1 MTTSLCFPDPVW
13 AASCPRRVLLPLPLP
28 FSPQANI
35 PEFSR
40 THIPP
45 GLPHTPPIAP
55 SSISHLSRCHWTM
68 QNNLLPSLGSSPREP
83 TCLTAF
89 PGWPRASSR
98 AASPKQTLSP
108 PLPNLLLSRPP
119 GSIPLQ
125 DSVLEPRSY
134 LGFMP
139 ALHPSSSRCP
149 GPQTLAMEWLC
160 PHPLVLFPLRH
171 TGGPHCL

>member
-1 MTTSLCFPDPVW
+1 MTTSLCFPDPVR
-13 AASCPRRVLLPLPLP
+13 ATSCPLRALLPLPLP
-28 FSPQANI
+28 FCPQANI

-45 GLPHTPPIAP
+45 GLPHPPSP
-55 SSISHLSRCHWTM
+55 TSPDVTGVWTM
-68 QNNLLPSLGSSPREP
+68 QNDLLPSLGSSPREP

-89 PGWPRASSR
+89 PGWPRASS
-98 AASPKQTLSP
+98 SPEQTLSP

-119 GSIPLQ
+119 SSIPLQ

-139 ALHPSSSRCP
+139 ALHPSSSRCL

-160 PHPLVLFPLRH
+160 PLPLVLFPLRH